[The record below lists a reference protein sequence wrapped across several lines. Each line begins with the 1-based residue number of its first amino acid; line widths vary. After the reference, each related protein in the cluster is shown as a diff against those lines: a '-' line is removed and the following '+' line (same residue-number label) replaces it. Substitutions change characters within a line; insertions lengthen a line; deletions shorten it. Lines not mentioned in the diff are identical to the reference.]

1 MFVHKNIKL
10 RAKDLFMTAI
20 KSMTGYASMQTC
32 DPSNNDVISIA
43 IKAVNSRYLE
53 SLCSC
58 NYELGSLEQE
68 INRILKNKIKRG
80 KINIS
85 ISYQLQDSNALEL
98 NTQVLNS
105 VLDHLSMIQKEIK
118 LRNEA
123 NHTDYQ
129 FDALRILTFPG
140 VAINHAHNADSSSQ
154 AINCS
159 TISPEQE
166 QIILNLFNQV
176 LEKFDQ
182 QRIKEGEALQAILEQ
197 KINKVEE
204 LLSFIGA
211 KQPYLVSME
220 RDRLM
225 QKIKGLKIDI
235 DPSRFESEVAL
246 LTQKSDITEEY
257 DRLKCHT
264 KAVLELIQPN
274 DQPYEA
280 TGKKLDFLMQE
291 LMRETNT
298 LASKAST
305 LDLVDIAVE
314 LKVLIDQMREQI
326 QNIE

>member
-1 MFVHKNIKL
+1 MFVLQNNKL

-32 DPSNNDVISIA
+32 TPSSNDVISIA
-43 IKAVNSRYLE
+43 IKAVNGRYLE

-68 INRILKNKIKRG
+68 INCILKNKIKRG

-85 ISYQLQDSNALEL
+85 ISYQPQASNALEL
-98 NTQVLNS
+98 NTQVLDS
-105 VLDHLSMIQKEIK
+105 VLNNLSIIQKEIK

-154 AINCS
+154 TINCS
-159 TISPEQE
+159 TISPEHE
-166 QIILNLFNQV
+166 QTILNLFNQV

-246 LTQKSDITEEY
+246 LSQKSDITEEY
-257 DRLKCHT
+257 DRLKCH